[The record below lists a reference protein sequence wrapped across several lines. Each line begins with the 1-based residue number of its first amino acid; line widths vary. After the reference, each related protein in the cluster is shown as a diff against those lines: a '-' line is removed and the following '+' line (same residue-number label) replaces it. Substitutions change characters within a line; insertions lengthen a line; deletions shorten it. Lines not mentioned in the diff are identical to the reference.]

1 MICTAINQFKKTE
14 DFTSVGRAAK
24 CDLFAEIE
32 AVTKNMAI
40 VFRILLAQSI
50 SLSS

>member
-32 AVTKNMAI
+32 AVTKN
-40 VFRILLAQSI
+40 VTN
-50 SLSS
+50 SLINDLYCD